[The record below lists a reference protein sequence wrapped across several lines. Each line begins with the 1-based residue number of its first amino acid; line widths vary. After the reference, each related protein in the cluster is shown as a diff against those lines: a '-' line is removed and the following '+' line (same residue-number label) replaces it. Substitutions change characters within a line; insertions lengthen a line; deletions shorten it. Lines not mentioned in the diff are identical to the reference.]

1 MNSMDG
7 VFQNR
12 VFQFAIN
19 KEEYLEFLRFRY
31 GLSKESKNRKLWIT
45 TSIPTLII
53 VSDIFFKLYNRW
65 QYILLSVLLITLW
78 IFVAVPRIWKWIL
91 GKQFNESIFERVNI
105 KAFENITAEFRD
117 KNIVIKDRGNNI
129 EINYKDVSK
138 IIPINNMFV
147 ILYKGN
153 GVILLPY
160 RAFKE
165 DKDIKEFLMDI
176 EKKIS

>member
-1 MNSMDG
+1 MVNSMNG
-7 VFQNR
+7 VFK
-12 VFQFAIN
+12 FAIS

-31 GLSKESKNRKLWIT
+31 GLSNESKNRKLWIT

-53 VSDIFFKLYNRW
+53 VSNIFFKLYNKW

-78 IFVAVPRIWKWIL
+78 IFFAVPRICKWIL
-91 GKQFNESIFERVNI
+91 EKQFNESIFERINI
-105 KAFENITAEFRD
+105 KAFESITAEFRD
-117 KNIVIKDRGNNI
+117 KNIVIKDRGKNI
-129 EINYKDVSK
+129 EIDYNSVLK

-176 EKKIS
+176 EKKICI